1 MNGNLAIISDWGI
14 NVSNQSNW
22 NGVTS
27 TRSLY
32 FISAWEASPTCAN
45 KAVSTGNNTNFNTLV
60 KVLFYT
66 PCTLTLANQNA
77 FAGQGLGSPV
87 SVTNQFNLTYQ
98 PVLVPG
104 ITGITGFKQDIAYVR
119 EVV

>member
-1 MNGNLAIISDWGI
+1 MCES
-14 NVSNQSNW
+14 
-22 NGVTS
+22 
-27 TRSLY
+27 
-32 FISAWEASPTCAN
+32 SPTCAN
-45 KAVSTGNNTNFNTLV
+45 KAVSTGNNTNFNALV

-77 FAGQGLGSPV
+77 FSGQALGSPINI
-87 SVTNQFNLTYQ
+87 TNQFNLTYQ

-104 ITGITGFKQDIAYVR
+104 ITGIIGFDQDISYVR